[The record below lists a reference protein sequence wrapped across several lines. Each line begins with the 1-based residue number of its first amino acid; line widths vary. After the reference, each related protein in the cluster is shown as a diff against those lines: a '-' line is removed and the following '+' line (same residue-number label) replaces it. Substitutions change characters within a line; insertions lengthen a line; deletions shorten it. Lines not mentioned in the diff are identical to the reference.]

1 MYELSIDYVV
11 PDMIIRDDIY
21 SRSGELLIKSMSV
34 LKNSDIQAIKENGY
48 LKVTLADLT
57 ELNQT
62 HYQVLH
68 SSNEFQNFVVIYHQ
82 SVQHFSRIV
91 NTLNTGLDIQT
102 DALLAI
108 RDMILSCVHSGEQFI
123 DYLYNMV
130 PDEFEITYNH
140 CLNCGILSYFFAKW
154 CGYSKD
160 ELDQISICGFLFDIG
175 KTKIDDKLIWKSDK
189 LNPEELILM
198 QHHIHLGY
206 EILRNKNLPPHV
218 ISVLIMHHERL
229 DGSGYPAGI
238 KEGRIDPYAMLVGLA
253 DTYEALTHP
262 RAQRPALTPFE
273 AIQQI
278 EEDGFYKFGEVNT
291 RVIMERIAEG
301 YLGRKVSLSDGT
313 IGIIDEIHSDMVSRP
328 TLKVDHYYI
337 DLRSQ
342 LKLNITRML

>member
-1 MYELSIDYVV
+1 MYELSIDYIV
-11 PDMIIRDDIY
+11 PDMIVRDDLY
-21 SRSGELLIKSMSV
+21 SRSGDLLVKSMSV
-34 LKNSDIQAIKENGY
+34 LKNSDIQKLKENGF
-48 LKVTLADLT
+48 LKIALADLT

-68 SSNEFQNFVVIYHQ
+68 SSEPFQDFVVVYHQ

-91 NTLNTGLDIQT
+91 NNLSTGLDIQT
-102 DALLAI
+102 GAILAI
-108 RDMILSCVHSGEQFI
+108 RDMLLSCVRSGEQFI

-140 CLNCGILSYFFAKW
+140 CLNCGLLTYFFAKW
-154 CGYSKD
+154 CGYTRE

-175 KTKIDDKLIWKSDK
+175 KTKIQDQLIWKSDK
-189 LNPEELILM
+189 LNPEELLLM

-206 EILRNKNLPPHV
+206 DILRNKNLPPHV

-238 KEGRIDPYAMLVGLA
+238 KSGRIDPYAMIVALA
-253 DTYEALTHP
+253 DTYEAMTHP

-278 EEDGFYKFGEVNT
+278 EEDGLYKFGESEA
-291 RVIMERIAEG
+291 RCILSKIAES
-301 YLGRKVSLSDGT
+301 YLGRRVSLSDGT
-313 IGIIDEIHSDMVSRP
+313 IGIIDEIHEDMICRP
-328 TLKVDHYYI
+328 TLKVNHYYI
-337 DLRSQ
+337 DLRNQ
-342 LKLNITRML
+342 LKLHINCML